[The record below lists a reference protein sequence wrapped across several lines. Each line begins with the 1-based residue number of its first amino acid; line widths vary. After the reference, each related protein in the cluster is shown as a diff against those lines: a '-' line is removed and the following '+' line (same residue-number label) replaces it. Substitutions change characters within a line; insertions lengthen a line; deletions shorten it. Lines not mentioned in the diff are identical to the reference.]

1 MAANT
6 SARFN
11 GSARI
16 DHVATPEHLAECFMQ
31 ALKEAE
37 VRVEKA
43 GYVPVWD
50 TVTIETEEHHEE
62 ARTLGDEGVRDLDMK
77 FLSVTV
83 LAVK

>member
-1 MAANT
+1 VAANT
-6 SARFN
+6 SAR
-11 GSARI
+11 I
-16 DHVATPEHLAECFMQ
+16 DRVATPEHLAECFMQ

-50 TVTIETEEHHEE
+50 TVTIETQEHREEDNTVGQAES
-62 ARTLGDEGVRDLDMK
+62 AVRDLYMK